1 MLEEIRAK
9 RENKAST
16 IISKTFMNTL
26 KPHLEE
32 TTYKSFFKYT
42 IPKTILK
49 RLPTIN
55 IGKLNAVPE
64 IVMSST
70 IYNLLRKVLIQ
81 KIKELK
87 FLRIFLSFEL
97 MLNKS
102 DVT

>member
-1 MLEEIRAK
+1 
-9 RENKAST
+9 
-16 IISKTFMNTL
+16 MNTL

-32 TTYKSFFKYT
+32 TTYKSYFKYT

-70 IYNLLRKVLIQ
+70 IYNLFRKVLVQ

-87 FLRIFLSFEL
+87 FLRIFLSNYCSINP
-97 MLNKS
+97 MVQKS
-102 DVT
+102 FGKRT